1 MILANCLPHYVFLFP
16 GLVNCNGLCGF
27 HNTKMNRFRGIGL
40 PTAFS
45 KASGMYYILISQACS
60 FLSYSS
66 QCETSEMRVSIERPR
81 NKPIIMRIH
90 SLMHIRLF
98 LPGPGG

>member
-45 KASGMYYILISQACS
+45 KASGMYYILIS
-60 FLSYSS
+60 L
-66 QCETSEMRVSIERPR
+66 
-81 NKPIIMRIH
+81 
-90 SLMHIRLF
+90 HIRSMLETICDAKAS
-98 LPGPGG
+98 